1 MLRFID
7 NISDLEGKKAHQES
21 RTLSGRFIVRLE
33 PYLFLIKSPKNIS
46 SV

>member
-7 NISDLEGKKAHQES
+7 KISELEGKKPHQES

-46 SV
+46 PI